1 LARRPAALDASD
13 FRYMARDLRRYA
25 RQTNF
30 RLTVGFILLLF
41 TVGIGLIYI
50 FYGQGGALMGLVCIL
65 LGLAPVIL
73 IGLALAVM
81 EWIVQ
86 RANRD

>member
-1 LARRPAALDASD
+1 
-13 FRYMARDLRRYA
+13 MARDLRRYA

-30 RLTVGFILLLF
+30 RLIVGFILLLF
-41 TVGIGLIYI
+41 TIGVGLIYL
-50 FYGQGGALMGLVCIL
+50 FYGAGGALTGLMCIL
-65 LGLAPVIL
+65 LGLAPVAL
-73 IGLALAVM
+73 IWLALAVM